1 MLSIKM
7 EAGVCVCVF
16 FLTPCEHYKP
26 QSEEH
31 YLIIKNTA
39 LLSSRFGF
47 EFPEARENSDL
58 SIILLV

>member
-1 MLSIKM
+1 M
-7 EAGVCVCVF
+7 CVYF

-31 YLIIKNTA
+31 YLIIKNTV

-58 SIILLV
+58 CIILLV